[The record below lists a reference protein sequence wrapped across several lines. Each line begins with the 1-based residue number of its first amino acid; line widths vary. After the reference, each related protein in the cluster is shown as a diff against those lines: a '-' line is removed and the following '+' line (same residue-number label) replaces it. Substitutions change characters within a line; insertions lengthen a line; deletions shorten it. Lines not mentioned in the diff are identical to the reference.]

1 MAEKSVRI
9 GVLGCGVVGSGAIQI
24 LQDNRESI
32 ERRAGCRIE
41 IRKVADID
49 WSRPRTVSV
58 PPEKRTEDAWEVVRD
73 PEISVVVEAIGGVKP
88 AVDYVLEAINLGK
101 NVVTSNKE
109 MMAKEG
115 SRIMDAAAAKGVDIC
130 FEGAVGG
137 GIPIIRPLK
146 EGLAGNRIRLLLGIV
161 NGTTNYILS
170 HMQQEGREFA
180 DVLQE
185 AKDKGY
191 AEADPSSDIEGF
203 DAAYKLAILA
213 SIAFGTRVNVE
224 SVYHE
229 GISRVSAADMA
240 YANEL
245 GYVIKLLAIGAD
257 TDQGLELRVHPTFVP
272 REHPLAAVNDVF
284 NAIWVRGNA
293 VGDVMF
299 YGRGAGALPTG
310 SAVVGDIIDVARNVQ
325 RRSTGRVPC
334 TCGPAV
340 APKSL
345 EEILTEYYIRMQVAD
360 RPGVLAKIASV
371 FGEEGVSL
379 ASVVQKKTAG
389 EQAEIVW
396 ITHQVKER
404 NVRRS
409 LSRIE
414 QLDVVST
421 VSNWIRVLEVP

>member
-1 MAEKSVRI
+1 MAQEEVKI
-9 GVLGCGVVGSGAIQI
+9 GFLGCGVVGGGTIQI

-32 ERRAGCRIE
+32 ERKAGCRLE
-41 IRKVADID
+41 VKKVADVD

-58 PPEKRTEDAWEVVRD
+58 PPEKRTEDSWEVVRD
-73 PEISVVVEAIGGVKP
+73 PEISVVVEVIGGVKP

-115 SRIMDAAAAKGVDIC
+115 ARIMDAAAAKGVDIC

-146 EGLAGNRIRLLLGIV
+146 EGLAGNRIKQLIGIV

-170 HMQQEGREFA
+170 QMQQEGREFA
-180 DVLQE
+180 EVLQE
-185 AKDKGY
+185 AKEKGY
-191 AEADPSSDIEGF
+191 AEADPTNDIEGF

-213 SIAFGTRVNVE
+213 SIAFGSRINVE

-240 YANEL
+240 YATEL

-257 TDQGLELRVHPTFVP
+257 TDQGLELRVHPTLVP
-272 REHPLAAVNDVF
+272 REHPIASVNDVF
-284 NAIWVRGNA
+284 NAVWVRGDA

-310 SAVVGDIIDVARNVQ
+310 SAVVGDIIDVARNI
-325 RRSTGRVPC
+325 RSGATGRVSC
-334 TCGPAV
+334 TCGPSV

-345 EEILTEYYIRMQVAD
+345 DEIATEYYMRMQVAD
-360 RPGVLAKIASV
+360 KPGVLAKIASV
-371 FGEEGVSL
+371 FGDEGVSI

-389 EQAEIVW
+389 ERAEIVW

-404 NVRRS
+404 NVRKS
-409 LSRIE
+409 LHRIE
-414 QLDVVST
+414 RLDAVSA
-421 VSNWIRVLEVP
+421 VSNWMRVLEVS